1 MLKSRSCLP
10 PGFAMTKMKRP
21 VERLISRGSKPYR
34 RIEISSTS
42 TRGKEVCCPAILV
55 MGTPNLVSVAPRD
68 AGTVSSDIGQP
79 VAVRTETNAI
89 AVDATTDT
97 SNTGQRIRF
106 CSLDI
111 VQSFLV

>member
-42 TRGKEVCCPAILV
+42 TRGKGVCCPAIFV
-55 MGTPNLVSVAPRD
+55 MRRPAFVSIEAGD
-68 AGTVSSDIGQP
+68 DGTVSGDIEPP

-89 AVDATTDT
+89 AVDTTTDT
-97 SNTGQRIRF
+97 SNRGQRIRF

-111 VQSFLV
+111 V